1 MNCVT
6 IHSFS
11 CWLAG
16 WLDQLLG
23 YVFAYCFCGIPVRA
37 HPGGSSVHGRTWLCG
52 GLAATANVWENRKL
66 AAAAPPKETKRPL
79 FVGEMRRSLSAASYW
94 EELVEPRRGFMN
106 RRQSMLMFTLAS
118 QVPITEWLLW
128 CRPNPI
134 SGQYQQLSLQEGN
147 EARITS
153 ATINLFRIAS
163 FLWESLLLGK

>member
-16 WLDQLLG
+16 WTSSWGMYSHTDSAG
-23 YVFAYCFCGIPVRA
+23 YPSARTR
-37 HPGGSSVHGRTWLCG
+37 GGSSVHGRTWLCG
-52 GLAATANVWENRKL
+52 RLAATANVWENRKL
-66 AAAAPPKETKRPL
+66 AATAAPPKETKRPL
-79 FVGEMRRSLSAASYW
+79 FVGEMRRFLSAASYW

-106 RRQSMLMFTLAS
+106 RRQSMLMFTLAA
-118 QVPITEWLLW
+118 QVPITEWFLW

-147 EARITS
+147 EARITT

-163 FLWESLLLGK
+163 FLWESRLLGK